1 MAAMFPIVEKY
12 RARARRL
19 RFVPLTDEELRQRA
33 RRDAAAVVDQAIEE
47 LEATDEEAAMFA
59 MFLEERLPDAIRG
72 RLISDWIAET
82 LPVSRPSA
90 AE

>member
-1 MAAMFPIVEKY
+1 MAAIFPIVEKY

-19 RFVPLTDEELRQRA
+19 RFVPLTDEELQHRA
-33 RRDAAAVVDQAIEE
+33 RRDAAAVVDQAIES

-59 MFLEERLPDAIRG
+59 MFLEERLPDAIRT
-72 RLISDWIAET
+72 RLISEWISET
-82 LPVSRPSA
+82 LPIARPSA